1 MKVGDLVKITR
12 ASSGIPKGTIGLVV
26 QSTDGGGGCDLCHVY
41 FMRNVKVSN
50 NHPRPF
56 LPKDLQIL

>member
-12 ASSGIPKGTIGLVV
+12 ASIGIPKGTIGLIVKV
-26 QSTDGGGGCDLCHVY
+26 TDGGEGCDLCHVH
-41 FMRNVKVSN
+41 FMCSVKVKK

-56 LPKDLQIL
+56 LLKDLQIL

>member
-12 ASSGIPKGTIGLVV
+12 ASIGIPKGTIGLIVKV
-26 QSTDGGGGCDLCHVY
+26 TDGGEGYDLCHVH
-41 FMRNVKVSN
+41 FMSRLKISN

-56 LPKDLQIL
+56 LPSDLQIL

>member
-12 ASSGIPKGTIGLVV
+12 ASIGIPKGTIGLIEK
-26 QSTDGGGGCDLCHVY
+26 TGLWGNICHGY
-41 FMRNVKVSN
+41 FMSNVKVSN